1 MTTWKLECDVL
12 LAIETMPS
20 SPPTDSAFVVSRM
33 EKILVVAP
41 TYNEATN
48 APLLIEQ
55 LLNLPRKVDVVIV
68 DDNSPDGT
76 ADLIRKHSQFGR
88 RLFLLENETRR
99 GFAQACK
106 DGFCWAME
114 NGYDLCI
121 EMDADL
127 SHDPA
132 DVPRLIAMIEE
143 GADIAVGS
151 RYLNGVRIIN
161 WPARRLLLS
170 LFAGSYTRFWTGLPM
185 TDPTSGFKAI
195 RNKVLRST
203 DWSRFAA
210 DGYGFIIELH
220 FLAWRNG
227 FRIRECPI
235 VFTERRRGT
244 SKMSKRIALESALS
258 VLKLACQRA
267 STPAHAGLQP
277 VATSGTI

>member
-41 TYNEATN
+41 TYNEA
-48 APLLIEQ
+48 
-55 LLNLPRKVDVVIV
+55 RKVDVVIV

-76 ADLIRKHSQFGR
+76 ADVVRKLSQFGR

-235 VFTERRRGT
+235 VFTERRRGA

-267 STPAHAGLQP
+267 STPAQAGLQP
-277 VATSGTI
+277 VATSGTV

>member
-1 MTTWKLECDVL
+1 PPFLRRKAMITWKLKCDVL
-12 LAIETMPS
+12 LAIDTMTS

-41 TYNEATN
+41 TYNEATI

-68 DDNSPDGT
+68 DDNSPDRT
-76 ADLIRKHSQFGR
+76 AYLIRKHLQFGR

-121 EMDADL
+121 EMEADL

-161 WPARRLLLS
+161 WTARRLLLS
-170 LFAGSYTRFWTGLPM
+170 LFAGSYTRFLTGLPM
-185 TDPTSGFKAI
+185 IDPTRHFKSI
-195 RNKVLRST
+195 SNKVLR
-203 DWSRFAA
+203 
-210 DGYGFIIELH
+210 
-220 FLAWRNG
+220 
-227 FRIRECPI
+227 
-235 VFTERRRGT
+235 
-244 SKMSKRIALESALS
+244 LS
-258 VLKLACQRA
+258 VYD
-267 STPAHAGLQP
+267 GLQL
-277 VATSGTI
+277 GH